1 MNHPKHRSLIIALM
15 LITLA
20 GCSTTVKAPF
30 GMPLSEWT
38 QPAATDGL
46 LAQIAAAVSA
56 RAQPLGDQTG
66 HSDAGVSGFKHST
79 GVKMPSDGDSH

>member
-1 MNHPKHRSLIIALM
+1 MLINHPTQRSLIIALI

-30 GMPLSEWT
+30 EMPEAEWT

-46 LAQIAAAVSA
+46 LAQIAADVTV
-56 RAQPLGDQTG
+56 RAEPLGDPDCLCRRRHFGVQT
-66 HSDAGVSGFKHST
+66 ARQR
-79 GVKMPSDGDSH
+79 